1 MNHLIKSAALV
12 LVLVSPG
19 AALAQTLDVNLN
31 DDTLRGEYDAQMSHL
46 NARYNLGVL
55 IGQEKNRDLVQGH
68 AGLLVTGDAGARQ
81 ANVTAGL
88 GGRLVLLDLEDQSGG
103 ALGLGGM
110 IEARLPAF
118 NRIGAVGYVYWAPD
132 ASSFGD
138 LEGHTEYALALDYE
152 VIRNASLYVGYR
164 QVKLKGEVGP
174 TVTAETGYHLGLRLD
189 F

>member
-1 MNHLIKSAALV
+1 MNRKLKAAALF
-12 LVLVSPG
+12 LALG
-19 AALAQTLDVNLN
+19 ASGAVPAQTIDINLN
-31 DDTLRGEYDAQMSHL
+31 DETLRGEFDSRFQNL

-55 IGQEKNRDLVQGH
+55 VGQEHDANLVQGH
-68 AGLLVTGDAGARQ
+68 AGVLVTGDAGARQ

-118 NRIGAVGYVYWAPD
+118 NRIGAMGYVYWAPD

-138 LEGHTEYALALDYE
+138 LEGHIEYAAALDYE

-164 QVKLKGEVGP
+164 QVKVKGEVGP